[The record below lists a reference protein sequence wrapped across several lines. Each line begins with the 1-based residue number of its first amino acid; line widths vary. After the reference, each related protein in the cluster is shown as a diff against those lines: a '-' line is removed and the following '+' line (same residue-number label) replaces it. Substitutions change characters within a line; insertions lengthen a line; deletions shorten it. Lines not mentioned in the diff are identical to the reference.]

1 MWSILPCTECAPRAT
16 TTWTTTRT
24 TTSRTST
31 SSTVFISIKLVFGN
45 ALTANSSESV
55 CGCVRGNNLN
65 LDFHRCR
72 SQTATLF
79 NSSDMMIYRFF
90 DRTRLTCPGQTVD
103 VHVHVTGS
111 LLFRKHH
118 IAATQLQKLRQTAS
132 SSGKVSWSARKQLAK
147 FEVHGVNF
155 GCPHHLQAR
164 TVLAETTASLGHH
177 YGEWAPGPFFLSC
190 WHGKMKCFDT
200 DSDTDSW

>member
-31 SSTVFISIKLVFGN
+31 SSTVFISTKLVFGN

-90 DRTRLTCPGQTVD
+90 DRTHLTYPGQTVD
-103 VHVHVTGS
+103 VHVHVREVFYSANIT
-111 LLFRKHH
+111 LLK
-118 IAATQLQKLRQTAS
+118 
-132 SSGKVSWSARKQLAK
+132 
-147 FEVHGVNF
+147 
-155 GCPHHLQAR
+155 
-164 TVLAETTASLGHH
+164 
-177 YGEWAPGPFFLSC
+177 LSC
-190 WHGKMKCFDT
+190 KSCAKQHLHLGKFLGLHVNSWRSLKSKGSISDVPIISKPGRSWQRLLPVWVITMENEHQGIPFVLLAWQNDMLWH
-200 DSDTDSW
+200 W